1 MYCGSEHVVR
11 TGRWRDTPNQRYHC
25 RSCDKWFNDKTGTIF
40 QDTRLPLRVWFFVAF
55 MLQFKVS
62 ILEISKTVGINYKSA
77 FHMVKRLRSTVYG
90 KNISDKLRG
99 VVEMD
104 EAYVKAGSK
113 GKKELNREA
122 RKRGLKTKGRGTY
135 DTDKV
140 PVIAIVERGGGLSIQ
155 PHRNVK
161 SKVVLK
167 RYLRDIDPDAVV
179 YTDDYVSYNILPDD
193 KHESVNHAIGE
204 YSKGG
209 GVHINTVEAEFSI
222 YRPWMATFRG
232 VSKKN
237 LYLYTAHYQ
246 FIRLNREMNP
256 VGRMLA
262 MVKLLRIL
270 WLDTIFCHKF
280 VINN

>member
-1 MYCGSEHVVR
+1 
-11 TGRWRDTPNQRYHC
+11 
-25 RSCDKWFNDKTGTIF
+25 
-40 QDTRLPLRVWFFVAF
+40 

-77 FHMVKRLRSTVYG
+77 YHMVKRLRSSAYV

-113 GKKELNREA
+113 GKRELKRGP

-140 PVIAIVERGGGLSIQ
+140 PVVAIVERGGRLSIQ

-167 RYLRDIDPDAVV
+167 RYLRDVDPNTIV
-179 YTDDYVSYNILPDD
+179 YTDNYVSYNVLPDD
-193 KHESVNHAIGE
+193 RHESVNHAIGE

-222 YRPWMATFRG
+222 YRPWMTTFRG
-232 VSKKN
+232 VSKED

-256 VGRMLA
+256 IGRMLA
-262 MVKLLRIL
+262 MVKLLHIL

-280 VINN
+280 VMN